1 MPMKDL
7 LDKKDNEIRD
17 LKRTI
22 AEQKVKLDD
31 LEQHG
36 RRDSLRIAGI
46 PENPENDDTDAAVL
60 GVCAAIKVDPPVEP
74 QDIAVSHRVGKQV
87 TGRHRQ
93 IIVKFAT
100 RNIRERV
107 FRAKSDLKRVNQQ
120 NEDKPK
126 IYINDD
132 LTQFRAGLAREARS
146 YRASC
151 LISETWTIYGK
162 VMIKDSFGRVH
173 IIKTYDELLQYKQT
187 TGRYVSAENSEQSTT
202 GRRWTQSPGRLEN
215 IYRRKHVHWSSNLA
229 PLLVV
234 QHHYTM

>member
-1 MPMKDL
+1 M
-7 LDKKDNEIRD
+7 
-17 LKRTI
+17 
-22 AEQKVKLDD
+22 
-31 LEQHG
+31 
-36 RRDSLRIAGI
+36 
-46 PENPENDDTDAAVL
+46 
-60 GVCAAIKVDPPVEP
+60 EP

-126 IYINDD
+126 IYINED
-132 LTQFRAGLAREARS
+132 LTQFRAGRAREARS
-146 YRASC
+146 YRASG

-162 VMIKDSFGRVH
+162 VMIKDNFGRVH

-187 TGRYVSAENSEQSTT
+187 TGRDVSAENSEQSTT

-215 IYRRKHVHWSSNLA
+215 IYRRKHVHWSRNLA
-229 PLLVV
+229 SLLVV